1 MITEQ
6 AAETWDRDL
15 DHLFT
20 TIGRHFG
27 RVEPRRRM
35 RDYVRALLAPVA
47 RKNSWQLAEHA
58 GHATPDGLQ
67 HLLSRARWNPDD
79 IRDDL
84 QTYVAEH
91 LGRPDGVLII
101 DDTGF
106 LKKGTTSAGVQRQYS
121 GTAGRTENCQIGVFA
136 AYTSTVGRALVD
148 RELYLPKSWT
158 DDRDRCRAAKI
169 PDEREFATKN
179 TLAATIVRRAL
190 ASPLP
195 VAWVTA
201 DAAYGQDNRFRR
213 MLETSGV
220 GYVLAVPKSQFSLA
234 GPRIDKAFEQAPDQ
248 AWERRSCGAG
258 AKGQREYDWAAVKL
272 RPVVEYDHQGGVL
285 IRRRWALARRSLS
298 RPDEIAY
305 YLGYAPLD
313 VGVDELVRV
322 AGARWAIEE
331 CFQAAKNECGLDEYE
346 VRRYVGWYRHITLAM
361 LAHTFLVAMSARAA
375 EKGDPPVRMPRS
387 SSSPWQKCGDSWQL
401 THPETFTPSL
411 TC

>member
-1 MITEQ
+1 
-6 AAETWDRDL
+6 
-15 DHLFT
+15 
-20 TIGRHFG
+20 
-27 RVEPRRRM
+27 
-35 RDYVRALLAPVA
+35 
-47 RKNSWQLAEHA
+47 
-58 GHATPDGLQ
+58 
-67 HLLSRARWNPDD
+67 LSRA
-79 IRDDL
+79 
-84 QTYVAEH
+84 
-91 LGRPDGVLII
+91 
-101 DDTGF
+101 
-106 LKKGTTSAGVQRQYS
+106 AGKAR
-121 GTAGRTENCQIGVFA
+121 TAGSEGGPPQQCGGPTRLFA
-136 AYTSTVGRALVD
+136 AYATTRGHTLVD

-158 DDRDRCRAAKI
+158 DDRDRCRAAKV

-195 VAWVTA
+195 IAWVTA

-234 GPRIDKAFEQAPDQ
+234 GPRIDTVFEQAPDQ

-258 AKGQREYDWAAVKL
+258 AKGQREYDWAAVQL
-272 RPVVEYDHQGGVL
+272 RPVAEHDYQDGVL
-285 IRRRWALARRSLS
+285 IRRRWALARRSVS

-313 VGVDELVRV
+313 VDVDVLVRV

-331 CFQAAKNECGLDEYE
+331 CFQTAKNQCGLDEYE

-361 LAHTFLVAMSARAA
+361 LAHAFLAVMSAQAA

-387 SSSPWQKCGDSWQL
+387 SRSLWRKCGGSWQL
-401 THPETFTPSL
+401 AHPETPAPVL
-411 TC
+411 AR